1 MFAAQHVKAPT
12 PSTMGTHRGLGDL
25 SHPSQKAGL
34 PCEAQRPSTFLDTG
48 GKRDLKA
55 MRLAGDAVGPHLTH
69 LST

>member
-12 PSTMGTHRGLGDL
+12 PCTMGTHRGLGDL
-25 SHPSQKAGL
+25 SRPTQKASL
-34 PCEAQRPSTFLDTG
+34 PCEARRPSAFLDTG

-55 MRLAGDAVGPHLTH
+55 MRSAGDAVGPRLAH